1 MINIGDRQRG
11 RTHGENVIDVP
22 PGRAEILGA
31 LKRAADEAFRAKIA
45 GMVNPY
51 GDGKAGVR
59 IAEILRNVDLV
70 PGLLKKKFRDM
81 DSTVQMMEI
90 ACG

>member
-1 MINIGDRQRG
+1 
-11 RTHGENVIDVP
+11 
-22 PGRAEILGA
+22 
-31 LKRAADEAFRAKIA
+31 
-45 GMVNPY
+45 
-51 GDGKAGVR
+51 VR